1 MTKYRQ
7 SMRSYEVLN
16 SKHKLNN
23 TLDQLKT
30 TFSK

>member
-1 MTKYRQ
+1 
-7 SMRSYEVLN
+7 MRSYEVLN